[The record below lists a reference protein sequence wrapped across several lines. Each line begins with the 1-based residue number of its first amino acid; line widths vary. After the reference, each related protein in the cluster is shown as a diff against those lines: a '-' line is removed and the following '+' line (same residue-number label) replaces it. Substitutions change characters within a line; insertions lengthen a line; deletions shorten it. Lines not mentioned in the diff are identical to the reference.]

1 MITREELRQLAEVE
15 SKENAAVTFYYQPRP
30 PQNKSHRE
38 EAILVKD
45 LVKQAVHQAHG
56 ANGARPDLNRIL
68 EMSEQ
73 LHGNHARAKAVFA
86 CSAQGVWREF
96 DLPPLLPATQ
106 LVIDHRFHLRPIATL
121 GARSPRCCVTL
132 VDREKARL
140 FTLRAGDLSERT
152 GLFDVVPRRGRTDG
166 FLGYDAGHKERH
178 IDNETMRHFKHVAER
193 LRDLQAR
200 EGCEAFIVGCRDETW
215 PELVPHLH
223 VYIRQRLIGR
233 FSVDPVLVTLEEIK
247 EQAER
252 VLHEHDRAGRQE
264 LIREVLGEAQRN
276 ARGTVGLR
284 HVLQSME
291 RGEVQTLLI
300 GQNFAA
306 KAVECSNCSHLD
318 TRMVKSCAVC
328 GHETRELDDVA
339 DALVRRA
346 LRGGLDYV
354 YLEDEALEK
363 AGNIGALLRFRADQN
378 TPQKQAG

>member
-15 SKENAAVTFYYQPRP
+15 SKENAAVTFYYQPRT

-45 LVKQAVHQAHG
+45 LVKQATRQVH
-56 ANGARPDLNRIL
+56 ANGARPDLDRIL
-68 EMSEQ
+68 GMAEQ

-86 CSAQGVWREF
+86 CRAQGVWREV

-106 LVIDHRFHLRPIATL
+106 VVVNRRFHLRPLVTL
-121 GARSPRCCVTL
+121 AVGSPRCCVAL

-140 FTLRAGDLSERT
+140 FTLRAGELSELT
-152 GLFDVVPRRGRTDG
+152 GLFDALPRRVRTDG
-166 FLGYDAGHKERH
+166 FAGYDAGHKERH
-178 IDNETMRHFKHVAER
+178 IDNEAMRHFKHVAER
-193 LRDLQAR
+193 LRELQAR
-200 EGCEAFIVGCRDETW
+200 QGCEAFIIGCRDETW
-215 PELVPHLH
+215 PELEPHLH
-223 VYIRQRLIGR
+223 PYIRQRLIGR
-233 FSVDPVLVTLEEIK
+233 FAVDPADATLDQVK

-252 VLHEHDRAGRQE
+252 VLREHQ
-264 LIREVLGEAQRN
+264 EAQRQGLVREVVGKAQRD

-284 HVLQSME
+284 RVLESLE

-300 GQNFAA
+300 GREFSAR
-306 KAVECSNCSHLD
+306 AVECVNCGHLD

-328 GHETRELDDVA
+328 GHETRELDDVG

-346 LRGGLDYV
+346 LRGGLDFV
-354 YLEDEALEK
+354 LIQDEALEK

-378 TPQKQAG
+378 TPQKLAG